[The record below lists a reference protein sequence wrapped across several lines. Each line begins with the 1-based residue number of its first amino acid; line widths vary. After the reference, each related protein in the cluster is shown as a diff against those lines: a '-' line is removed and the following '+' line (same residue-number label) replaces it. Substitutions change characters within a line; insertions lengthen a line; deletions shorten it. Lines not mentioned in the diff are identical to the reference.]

1 MPEPGRSPTS
11 YRRDM
16 YLARQVVGQLRDEA
30 RETGE
35 PLQVGGHALDAAALD
50 TLDTLDAL
58 DALWDGLY
66 RVDTHFWHA
75 RISGTRKVSNG
86 SGATTSSP
94 GSTPRVL
101 VEVRG

>member
-1 MPEPGRSPTS
+1 MTEPGRSPTS
-11 YRRDM
+11 YRRDL

-50 TLDTLDAL
+50 TLD
-58 DALWDGLY
+58 ALWDGLY

-75 RISGTRKVSNG
+75 LISGTRKVSNG

-94 GSTPRVL
+94 GSTPRGL